1 MRMEIRPFEDTFTID
16 NYLDIMIDVIRK
28 KKVDFNNY
36 PQTEELFEILTNFP
50 PTIDYNS
57 MIRNKSLKIKRYLA
71 MEQES

>member
-1 MRMEIRPFEDTFTID
+1 
-16 NYLDIMIDVIRK
+16 MIDVIRK

-57 MIRNKSLKIKRYLA
+57 MIRNKSLKIKRYLL